1 MARVR
6 RRSLM
11 IGAPLAML
19 FARTLVPSSA
29 LADDFYGFDP
39 ATFNGAMLSA
49 QDLRAMVKAA
59 AAVTKPRNGKSFV
72 FGFAN
77 LQRNIAFCVKV
88 EQGMKANC
96 EAAGIRLLIADNRL
110 DGATALANAES
121 FLQREVDFVI
131 EFQTDANFGATIMRQ
146 MQNAD
151 TRVIAIDIPMPG
163 ATFFGANNPRS
174 GFMGGSYLA
183 QAAITKFGL
192 AKVKEGYLIVGD
204 LPQSGAIPAMR
215 TGGQIAGFLASVDG
229 FSPQHVIKIDSKNTL
244 EESFTQMTNVLGR
257 IPAGVPILVTAIND
271 QSATGM
277 LRAVKQG
284 GRESDLLVVGMGA
297 DEVQTLVSEPAFI
310 ASVGYF
316 PERYGNYI
324 IPLALMELAGKKAP
338 ATVLVHH
345 VMVTK
350 ANVCQFYPDQKCA
363 AGEALAYTF
372 PQDKFDSYL
381 AELRQSPDLKGYQN
395 LIPSD

>member
-1 MARVR
+1 
-6 RRSLM
+6 M

-19 FARTLVPSSA
+19 MARTLAPSA
-29 LADDFYGFDP
+29 AFADDFYGFDP
-39 ATFNGAMLSA
+39 ATFNGTMLRA
-49 QDLRAMVKAA
+49 QDLRAMVTAA

-146 MQNAD
+146 MQTAD

-192 AKVKEGYLIVGD
+192 AKVITGYLVVGD

-229 FSPQHVIKIDSKNTL
+229 FSPGHVIKIDSKNTL

-257 IPAGVPILVTAIND
+257 IPTGVPILVTAIND
-271 QSATGM
+271 QSAIGM
-277 LRAVKQG
+277 LRAVKQAR
-284 GRESDLLVVGMGA
+284 READLLVVGMGA
-297 DEVQTLVSEPAFI
+297 DEVQTLASEPAFI

-324 IPLALMELAGKKAP
+324 IPLALMELAGKKPP
-338 ATVLVHH
+338 AAVLVHH

-350 ANVCQFYPDQKCA
+350 ANVCQFYPSQTCA
-363 AGEALAYTF
+363 AGEAFTYTF
-372 PQDKFDSYL
+372 PQAKFDSYL
-381 AELRQSPDLKGYQN
+381 AELRQSPDLKDNQN
-395 LIPSD
+395 LIPSH

>member
-1 MARVR
+1 MARLR

-11 IGAPLAML
+11 VGAPLAML
-19 FARTLVPSSA
+19 IARTLAPSSA
-29 LADDFYGFDP
+29 FADDFFGFDP
-39 ATFNGAMLSA
+39 AAFNGTMLSA
-49 QDLRAMVKAA
+49 QDLRAMVNAA

-88 EQGMKANC
+88 EQGLKANC
-96 EAAGIRLLIADNRL
+96 DAAGIRLLIADNRL

-151 TRVIAIDIPMPG
+151 TRVVAIDIPMPG

-183 QAAITKFGL
+183 QAAIAKFGL
-192 AKVKEGYLIVGD
+192 AEVTTGYLVVGD

-244 EESFTQMTNVLGR
+244 EESFTQMSNVLGR

-277 LRAVKQG
+277 LRAVKQA
-284 GRESDLLVVGMGA
+284 GREGDLLVVGMGA

-350 ANVCQFYPDQKCA
+350 ANVCHFYPDQKCA
-363 AGEALAYTF
+363 AGEVLAYTF
-372 PQDKFDSYL
+372 PQEKFDSYL

-395 LIPSD
+395 LVPSD